1 MPNQIDKNRMCIGI
15 DLGTT
20 NTTVCVSR
28 VDTNGVILL
37 EDCEIRQR
45 SEQNELNQDRLPS
58 IMYVKNEGKEVVG
71 HEARELKKAS
81 ITSAEAEARYIE
93 NSKRFIG
100 TTRTWEIGGKTYS
113 PIDVAARILTHA
125 KKFSKI
131 RDLIADSDV
140 YITIPANFDTD
151 QINNTLEAAKRAGF
165 TNVQLRPEPKAAIL
179 SFLHEEMGK
188 REHKL
193 LDISTKKRILVI
205 DIGGGTCDVCIEDV
219 WMKPNG
225 SCAFEHKAVGRDNI
239 GGVDF
244 DVRIADY
251 LAAKY
256 CSEFELTKSDRAI
269 LIESA
274 QTIKEMLS
282 SRIDYFIEDD
292 YDSDYEAVYSATDWQ
307 EKIAD
312 ADEVSLTQ
320 TLSGGRINF
329 RMSVKEFC
337 NAIVP
342 LVQNKDSVR
351 TANKDERDA
360 HKNMQELLHNTLEEN
375 DIPADS
381 IDVIFLT
388 GGMSKCFVLKAALYE
403 LLKKPIIVPSDPMLA
418 VSRGAALM
426 NKYDQED
433 IVSHDIMPRS
443 ILIETNSGH
452 LKKLVS
458 MGERVPVTKTVDE
471 VFSTTSRT
479 GVIIRLFEGKDE
491 YDNQLRK
498 LNSVYKLTY
507 EPQEIGKEFK
517 IEYTI
522 DKTKRIKFTLHFLES
537 GATYEIEAQ
546 VKNTEE

>member
-20 NTTVCVSR
+20 NTTVCVAR
-28 VDTNGVILL
+28 VDTNGRIVTD
-37 EDCEIRQR
+37 DCEILQR
-45 SEQNELNQDRLPS
+45 SEQNERNQALLPS
-58 IMYVKNEGKEVVG
+58 IMYVKNDGKEVVG

-81 ITSAEAEARYIE
+81 ITSVETEARHIE

-100 TTRTWEIGGKTYS
+100 TTRTWKIGEKTYS
-113 PIDVAARILTHA
+113 PIDVAAKILTHV

-140 YITIPANFDTD
+140 YITVPANFDTD

-179 SFLHEEMGK
+179 SFIHEESEK

-193 LDISTKKRILVI
+193 LDITTKKRILVI
-205 DIGGGTCDVCIEDV
+205 DIGGGTCDVCVEDV
-219 WMKPNG
+219 WTKPNG

-239 GGVDF
+239 GGIDF

-256 CSEFELTKSDRAI
+256 CDFELTKSDRAI
-269 LIESA
+269 LVESA

-282 SRIDYFIEDD
+282 NRIDYFIKYSYDD
-292 YDSDYEAVYSATDWQ
+292 SNYKVVYSATDWQ

-320 TLSGGRINF
+320 TLSGSRINF
-329 RMSVKEFC
+329 KMSVEEFC
-337 NAIVP
+337 NVIVP
-342 LVQNKDSVR
+342 LVQNKDFIETV
-351 TANKDERDA
+351 NKDAREA
-360 HKNMQELLHNTLEEN
+360 NKNMQDLLHNTLEEN
-375 DIPADS
+375 DISLES
-381 IDVIFLT
+381 IDAIFLT

-403 LLKKPIIVPSDPMLA
+403 LLKKPIIVPSDPMYA

-443 ILIETNSGH
+443 ILIETKSGH
-452 LKKLVS
+452 LKKLIS

-471 VFSTTSRT
+471 VFTTTSRT

-491 YDNQLRK
+491 FDNQLRK

-507 EPQEIGKEFK
+507 EPQKIGKEFK

-522 DKTKRIKFTLHFLES
+522 DKTKRVKFTLHFLES

-546 VKNTEE
+546 VKDTEE